1 MVEIDSIEI
10 GEKCAAS
17 DPPLKV
23 TRPDF
28 HGINFILVISIQS
41 WCNWWGREMRIS
53 RSAANRFYFV
63 PENQRQEIAALR
75 TKWLFHDTCLQFD
88 DRGD

>member
-1 MVEIDSIEI
+1 MSRRSKMVEIDSIEI

-28 HGINFILVISIQS
+28 HGINFILVISDQVQ
-41 WCNWWGREMRIS
+41 NIS
-53 RSAANRFYFV
+53 IS
-63 PENQRQEIAALR
+63 I
-75 TKWLFHDTCLQFD
+75 
-88 DRGD
+88 RGDKGNVEEMAKLINVNKLITTIVKL